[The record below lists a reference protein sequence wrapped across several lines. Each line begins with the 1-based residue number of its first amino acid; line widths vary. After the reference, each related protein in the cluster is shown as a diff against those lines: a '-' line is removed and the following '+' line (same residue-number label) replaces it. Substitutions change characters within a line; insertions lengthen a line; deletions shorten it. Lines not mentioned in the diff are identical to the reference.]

1 MQWGISSVSLSFV
14 ERKQEKTNEVPSK
27 LTMESEA
34 GGTKVLMNLPLLA
47 QAQRLKALD
56 QRLRQRVR
64 EHREGRRTEERV

>member
-1 MQWGISSVSLSFV
+1 M
-14 ERKQEKTNEVPSK
+14 PSK

-56 QRLRQRVR
+56 QRLQQRVR
-64 EHREGRRTEERV
+64 EHREKRKIEERV